1 MGSLHDLI
9 QFIFAGLTGGAIYA
23 LVALGFGVV
32 HNTMGIVNFTQ
43 VDFVSLGGMLL
54 YSALLGA
61 GLPMAPALLAAVA
74 GVTLVAMLV
83 EVAGIG
89 PSRSD
94 SHLVLIFLTIGLSII
109 LRGAMTVIWGKDRM
123 AVPSL
128 SGEAP
133 VHVLGATILPQTL
146 WILALTAVAIIGLV
160 LFFRKTSM
168 GLAMRGVAANEAA
181 AAVVG
186 LPVWRVK
193 AASFALAG
201 ALGGLAGCLVTPIT
215 TLSYDVGVLLGL
227 TARAIIGLMLFFRK
241 TSMGLARR
249 GVAANPEAAA
259 VVGLKVWRVKAM
271 SFALAGALGGLAGCL
286 VTPITTLSY
295 DVGVLLGLKGFAA
308 AILGGFGSFPGAIL
322 GGLTLGL
329 LESLGA
335 AYISSAYKDVIAFI
349 VLLLVLFIRPRGLL
363 GRDG

>member
-1 MGSLHDLI
+1 MANLHDLV

-43 VDFVSLGGMLL
+43 VDFVSLGGMILF
-54 YSALLGA
+54 SALFA
-61 GLPMAPALLAAVA
+61 VGLPMAPALVVAVA
-74 GVTLVAMLV
+74 GVTLAAMAV
-83 EVAGIG
+83 EELGLR
-89 PSRSD
+89 PSRSQ

-109 LRGAMTVIWGKDRM
+109 LRGLMKIIWGKNRM
-123 AVPSL
+123 AVPPLTS
-128 SGEAP
+128 EEP
-133 VHVLGATILPQTL
+133 VHLLGATILPQTL
-146 WILALTAVAIIGLV
+146 WILALTAVAIVLLV
-160 LFFRKTSM
+160 LFFRKTAM
-168 GLAMRGVAANEAA
+168 GLAM
-181 AAVVG
+181 
-186 LPVWRVK
+186 
-193 AASFALAG
+193 
-201 ALGGLAGCLVTPIT
+201 
-215 TLSYDVGVLLGL
+215 
-227 TARAIIGLMLFFRK
+227 
-241 TSMGLARR
+241 R

-322 GGLTLGL
+322 GGLILGL

-335 AYISSAYKDVIAFI
+335 AYISSAYKDAIAFV
-349 VLLLVLFIRPRGLL
+349 VLLLVLFVRPRGLL
-363 GRDG
+363 GGPE

>member
-1 MGSLHDLI
+1 MVNFHDLL

-43 VDFVSLGGMLL
+43 VDFVSLGGMILF
-54 YSALLGA
+54 SALFAL
-61 GLPMAPALLAAVA
+61 GLPMPLALVAAIM
-74 GVTLVAMLV
+74 GVTLVAVVV
-83 EVAGIG
+83 EEVGLRPA
-89 PSRSD
+89 RSQ

-109 LRGAMTVIWGKDRM
+109 LRGVMKLIWGKNRM

-128 SGEAP
+128 SGDEP
-133 VHVLGATILPQTL
+133 VKLLGATILPQTL
-146 WILALTAVAIIGLV
+146 WIMALTAGAIVLLV

-168 GLAMRGVAANEAA
+168 GLAMRGVAAN
-181 AAVVG
+181 
-186 LPVWRVK
+186 
-193 AASFALAG
+193 
-201 ALGGLAGCLVTPIT
+201 
-215 TLSYDVGVLLGL
+215 
-227 TARAIIGLMLFFRK
+227 
-241 TSMGLARR
+241 
-249 GVAANPEAAA
+249 PEAAA
-259 VVGLKVWRVKAM
+259 VVGLKVRRVKAM

-322 GGLTLGL
+322 GGLILGL
-329 LESLGA
+329 LETLGA
-335 AYISSAYKDVIAFI
+335 AYISSAYKDVIAFV

-363 GRDG
+363 GGAEG